1 MLLTQVGKD
10 HMDRL
15 NDFRE
20 LMERILTY
28 PLMHFGSVEVTLS
41 LLIYIFVFFFL
52 LVYVTGRIKK
62 YLINRMFAR
71 RGMEIGV
78 RAAIASIVRYVIVVL
93 GSFVI
98 LQTAG
103 IDLSALLVVAGG
115 LGIGLGFGLQ
125 NVISN
130 FTSGLIILFE
140 RPIKVGDRIDV
151 GGITGDVTNI
161 SLRATT
167 VRTNENI
174 QILVPNSAFTDS
186 KVTNWTYSDRNIRI
200 DVPVGVAYASDA
212 EKVREVLLGV
222 AAENPGVLRDP
233 GPDVIFGEYGE
244 SSLNF
249 ILRVWTS
256 EYITRPIVLRSE
268 LNFAIQK
275 QFRKNSIEIPFPQR
289 DIHIRSGSLNT
300 LTTTAD
306 R

>member
-289 DIHIRSGSLNT
+289 DIHIRSGTLN
-300 LTTTAD
+300 LKPQ
-306 R
+306 